1 MALLDVE
8 YLQDTSSCK
17 RSQAI
22 RDLAA
27 MLPQYSYTDLEKIL
41 PSMLLPDFIKLTKYL
56 ERPLIQH
63 SCFIKVNKYQKV
75 AAFMPSSSHTIQEA
89 GKKRVHKGSLS
100 LTRQN
105 LCQVILCALEKMQLG
120 MQSHL
125 RQPGHRGFL
134 KFHC

>member
-41 PSMLLPDFIKLTKYL
+41 LSMLLPDFIKLTKYL
-56 ERPLIQH
+56 ERPLI
-63 SCFIKVNKYQKV
+63 
-75 AAFMPSSSHTIQEA
+75 
-89 GKKRVHKGSLS
+89 
-100 LTRQN
+100 
-105 LCQVILCALEKMQLG
+105 
-120 MQSHL
+120 
-125 RQPGHRGFL
+125 
-134 KFHC
+134 